1 MSGKFALV
9 IEDDRDEALL
19 FAKAVETTAFEVE
32 IVYSGDTA
40 LARLATVTPDLV
52 VLDLH
57 IPRTTG
63 IEVLRHIRGDARLQE
78 THVIVVT
85 GDPQTAESIRDEA
98 DLVLIKPVGFDQ
110 LRNLAERVTSAAAPD
125 E

>member
-9 IEDDRDEALL
+9 IEDDRDEAHL
-19 FAKAVETTAFEVE
+19 FARAVEMAEFDVEV
-32 IVYSGDTA
+32 VYSGDTA
-40 LARLATVTPDLV
+40 LARLAAAVPDLV

-57 IPRTTG
+57 IPRTSGTQ
-63 IEVLRHIRGDARLQE
+63 ILHHIRGNARLQR
-78 THVIVVT
+78 TRVIVVT
-85 GDPQTAESIRDEA
+85 GDPQTAERIRDEA

-110 LRNLAERVTSAAAPD
+110 LRNLAERVTSTASSS